1 MTQRRI
7 GIDTSILVRLVTGDP
22 PDAYARCVERLHALA
37 ASGAEVLASNQVIGE
52 AFMAVRHHYGVSSA
66 DACGELSNTLR
77 SGLVAPLNGP
87 AVLDAL
93 AASGGPGLF
102 DRLISN
108 DYSRSGLETLTLDRQ
123 MASLRG
129 AQLL

>member
-22 PDAYARCVERLHALA
+22 PDAYAHCVERLHALA

-108 DYSRSGLETLTLDRQ
+108 DYSRSDLETLTLDRQ

>member
-1 MTQRRI
+1 MTQRYI

-22 PDAYARCVERLHALA
+22 PDAYAYCVERLHALVA
-37 ASGAEVLASNQVIGE
+37 GGAEVFASNQVIGE
-52 AFMAVRHHYGVSSA
+52 AFMAVRHHYGVTSA
-66 DACGELSNTLR
+66 DACVELSNTLK

-87 AVLDAL
+87 AVFEAL
-93 AASGGPGLF
+93 AASSGPGLF

-123 MASLRG
+123 MASLSG

>member
-22 PDAYARCVERLHALA
+22 PDAYAYCVERLHALA
-37 ASGAEVLASNQVIGE
+37 TDGAEVFASNEVIGE
-52 AFMAVRHHYGVSSA
+52 AFMAVRHHYGVTSA
-66 DACGELSNTLR
+66 DARAELSNTLR

-87 AVLDAL
+87 AVLEAL
-93 AASGGPGLF
+93 VSSGGPGLF

-123 MASLRG
+123 MASLSG

>member
-22 PDAYARCVERLHALA
+22 PNAYAYCVERLHALA
-37 ASGAEVLASNQVIGE
+37 AGGAEVYASNQVIGE
-52 AFMAVRHHYGVSSA
+52 AFMAVRHHYGVTST
-66 DACGELSNTLR
+66 DACAELSNALK
-77 SGLVAPLNGP
+77 SGLVSPLNGP
-87 AVLDAL
+87 AVLEAL
-93 AASGGPGLF
+93 ASTGGPGLF

-108 DYSRSGLETLTLDRQ
+108 DYQWSGLETLTLDRQ
-123 MASLRG
+123 MASLSG

>member
-22 PDAYARCVERLHALA
+22 PDAYAYCVERLHALA
-37 ASGAEVLASNQVIGE
+37 AGGDEVYASNQVIGE
-52 AFMAVRHHYGVSSA
+52 AFMAVRYHYGVTSA
-66 DACGELSNTLR
+66 DARTELSNTLK
-77 SGLVAPLNGP
+77 SGLVTPLNGP
-87 AVLDAL
+87 AVLEAL
-93 AASGGPGLF
+93 ASTGGPGLF

-108 DYSRSGLETLTLDRQ
+108 DYRRSGLETLTLDRQ
-123 MASLRG
+123 MASLSG

>member
-22 PDAYARCVERLHALA
+22 PDAYAYCVERLHALA
-37 ASGAEVLASNQVIGE
+37 AAGAEVYASNQVIGE
-52 AFMAVRHHYGVSSA
+52 AFMAVRHHYGVTSA
-66 DACGELSNTLR
+66 DACAELSNTLK
-77 SGLVAPLNGP
+77 SGLVTPLNGP
-87 AVLDAL
+87 AVLEAL
-93 AASGGPGLF
+93 ASTGGPGLF

-108 DYSRSGLETLTLDRQ
+108 DYQRSGLETLTLDRQ
-123 MASLRG
+123 MASLSG